1 MIRYE
6 TLQCSS
12 FRLHWLR
19 FGLLT
24 VDSVV
29 LYCGLFRFD
38 TLFSVV
44 VLDVVVVECVEL
56 HFGSIR
62 RLWFLFCFV
71 LVVCAC
77 GLCLWFVLVFLF
89 CRARPFRAVA
99 CLLARARVCVSRAAH
114 RSVWPTASDLGC
126 PRAACFRVPFI
137 TMQVST
143 IITVTI
149 IYVLFGF
156 SEVVMSRYVLGDWA
170 QHGIM
175 GTVHSYVVLVMLS

>member
-1 MIRYE
+1 VIRYE

-77 GLCLWFVLVFLF
+77 FVVFCVLF

-99 CLLARARVCVSRAAH
+99 CLLARVSVRLGQHTVPCGQQLPTSAVRARPVSVC
-114 RSVWPTASDLGC
+114 RSSPCKSA
-126 PRAACFRVPFI
+126 
-137 TMQVST
+137 
-143 IITVTI
+143 
-149 IYVLFGF
+149 
-156 SEVVMSRYVLGDWA
+156 
-170 QHGIM
+170 
-175 GTVHSYVVLVMLS
+175 LSLLSP